1 MEGVPVPLAIHVRI
15 GEKNLG
21 RAVFDDDVHDVR
33 LVQLVKRLRGQ
44 DLIFGFAVNFGKF
57 AGVEMSSPVY
67 GRRTMVRSN
76 LELQIARSPVLR
88 YGMAAVS
95 VSVALG
101 GALLLE
107 RFHFRDVSDPLF
119 LLAIAVTVWY
129 AGIGPAICA
138 VVLSGLGDTYF
149 FIEPI
154 YSLYITPDDIPH
166 FVIFVLFASLLTGFA
181 AVRRRVERDLVHARD
196 DLQIEVAERT
206 QQASL
211 LNLTHDPIFVRD
223 MSDVITYWNRGAQEL
238 YGWTDKEA
246 MGRRSQELLQT
257 IFPTPLED
265 IRAELLRTSR
275 WEGELKRT
283 KADGTQVV
291 VASRWSLRRDEQE
304 RPVAILETN
313 NNITE
318 RKRREEEIQGLN
330 QELAKRS
337 TELESIN
344 KELEAFA
351 YSISH
356 DLRAPLR
363 HMAGFTE
370 LLQKKASSVVDEK
383 CNHYM
388 AMILD
393 SAKRMGNLIDDLLA
407 FSRIGRAETQK
418 TLFNLAQLVKEALT
432 EVQQDA
438 EGRNIAWKIGTLPD
452 FYGDRSMLRL
462 VLVNLLSNAIK
473 FTRTRPRAEI
483 EIGSASGN
491 GDELI
496 VFVRDNGVGFDMK
509 YVNKLFGVFQRL
521 HQAHEFEGTGIGLA
535 TVQRIIHRHG
545 GKVWAEGA
553 VDSGATFYF
562 SAPRPQG
569 QLWTV

>member
-1 MEGVPVPLAIHVRI
+1 MA
-15 GEKNLG
+15 
-21 RAVFDDDVHDVR
+21 
-33 LVQLVKRLRGQ
+33 
-44 DLIFGFAVNFGKF
+44 
-57 AGVEMSSPVY
+57 
-67 GRRTMVRSN
+67 RSD
-76 LELQIARSPVLR
+76 LELQIARSLVIR
-88 YGMAAVS
+88 YGMAVLS

-107 RFHFRDVSDPLF
+107 RFHFHNVADPLF

-129 AGIGPAICA
+129 AGIGPAILA
-138 VVLSGLGDTYF
+138 VVLSGLADTYF

-154 YSLYITPDDIPH
+154 YTLYITRDDIPH
-166 FVIFVLFASLLTGFA
+166 FIIFVLFASLLTGFA
-181 AVRRRVERDLVHARD
+181 AVRRRVERDLVQARD

-246 MGRRSQELLQT
+246 MGRHSQELLQT
-257 IFPTPLED
+257 IFPTPLDD
-265 IRAELLRTSR
+265 IRTELLRTNR
-275 WEGELKRT
+275 WEGELKKT

-304 RPVAILETN
+304 RPAAILETN

-318 RKRREEEIQGLN
+318 RKRREDEIQGLN

-337 TELESIN
+337 ADLESIN

-363 HMAGFTE
+363 HMAGYTE

-383 CNHYM
+383 SNHYM

-432 EVQQDA
+432 EVRQDT

-473 FTRTRPRAEI
+473 FTRTRPQAEI

-521 HQAHEFEGTGIGLA
+521 HQAQEFEGTGIGLA

-545 GKVWAEGA
+545 GKVWAEG
-553 VDSGATFYF
+553 VIDSGATFYF
-562 SAPRPQG
+562 SAPRTQG
-569 QLWTV
+569 QLWRA

>member
-1 MEGVPVPLAIHVRI
+1 MA
-15 GEKNLG
+15 
-21 RAVFDDDVHDVR
+21 
-33 LVQLVKRLRGQ
+33 
-44 DLIFGFAVNFGKF
+44 
-57 AGVEMSSPVY
+57 
-67 GRRTMVRSN
+67 RSN

-88 YGMAAVS
+88 YGLAVFS

-101 GALLLE
+101 GSLLLE
-107 RFHFRDVSDPLF
+107 RFQFRNVADPLF
-119 LLAIAVTVWY
+119 SFAIAITVWY
-129 AGIGPAICA
+129 AGIGPAILA
-138 VVLSGLGDTYF
+138 VVLSGLADTFF

-154 YSLYITPDDIPH
+154 YTLYITRDDLPH

-181 AVRRRVERDLVHARD
+181 AVRRRVERDLVQARD

-246 MGRRSQELLQT
+246 VGRRSQELLQT

-265 IRAELLRTSR
+265 IRAELLRTNR
-275 WEGELKRT
+275 WEGELKKT
-283 KADGTQVV
+283 KSDGTQVV

-313 NNITE
+313 NDITD

-330 QELAKRS
+330 LELAKRS
-337 TELESIN
+337 ADLESIN

-363 HMAGFTE
+363 HMAGYTE

-383 CNHYM
+383 SNHYM

-418 TLFNLAQLVKEALT
+418 TLVSLAQLVKEALT
-432 EVQQDA
+432 EVRQDT
-438 EGRNIAWKIGTLPD
+438 EGRNIAWRIGVLPE

-462 VLVNLLSNAIK
+462 VLVNLISNAIK
-473 FTRTRPRAEI
+473 FTRTRAQAEI
-483 EIGSASGN
+483 EIGCAKGN
-491 GDELI
+491 KDDLI

-521 HQAHEFEGTGIGLA
+521 HDSDAFEGTGIGLA

-545 GKVWAEGA
+545 GEVWAEGV

-569 QLWTV
+569 QLWTA